1 VNVRRGKGPDFA
13 EAAEALRITTAQ
25 IFAASQAGSVLVVVY
40 TPAEDGSMPFWRA
53 LLERDADGI
62 MVVKGAP
69 IEIGTPDD
77 IQDLLEGG
85 A

>member
-1 VNVRRGKGPDFA
+1 VNIRQGKGPDFA
-13 EAAEALRITTAQ
+13 EAAEALRISTAQ
-25 IFAASQAGSVLVVVY
+25 IFAASQAGHVLVVVY
-40 TPAEDGSMPFWRA
+40 TPAEDGSLPFWRA

-77 IQDLLEGG
+77 IRDLLEGG